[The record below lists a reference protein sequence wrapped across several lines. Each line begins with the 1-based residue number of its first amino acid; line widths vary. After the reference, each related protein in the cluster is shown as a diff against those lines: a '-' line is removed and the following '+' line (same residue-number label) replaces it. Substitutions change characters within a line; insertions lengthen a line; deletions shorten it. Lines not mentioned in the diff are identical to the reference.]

1 MRRGPRFILTL
12 LLSSAITA
20 CTLPGAASPT
30 PFTYPTPNLTHTAV
44 FAATPSHTPIPPTLP
59 ALGSPT
65 LQDLSTPTPPS
76 ATLPTDAIPTPTIP
90 PSATSVVLSSRPNAD
105 PVSASFLASPPVID
119 GDLNDWATTPYV
131 ANETAP
137 RASENWTGA
146 NDLSATFYLG
156 WDAENLYVA
165 IRRTD
170 DVFVQISWGRYM
182 YRGDDVEIQLDAD
195 LAGDFYTTTM
205 SPDDFQI
212 GLSPGNF
219 DSLSPEAYRWHPRY
233 LESWLTT
240 VDVAAVKAGEGYAL
254 EAAIPWSVFNVTP
267 SSGSRFGFVISL
279 SDNDIAGKSTWQSM
293 VTNVNTRLTVDPT
306 TWGTLILGA
315 P

>member
-1 MRRGPRFILTL
+1 MRRGTRFILTIL
-12 LLSSAITA
+12 FSSVIAA

-44 FAATPSHTPIPPTLP
+44 FAATPSQTPIPPTLP
-59 ALGSPT
+59 PLGSPT
-65 LQDLSTPTPPS
+65 QQDLTTPTPPS
-76 ATLPTDAIPTPTIP
+76 ATLSTDAIPTPSVV
-90 PSATSVVLSSRPNAD
+90 PSATSVVLSSRPNGD
-105 PVSASFLASPPVID
+105 PVTAAYLDAPPVID
-119 GDLNDWATTPYV
+119 GELNEWATTPYV

-137 RASENWTGA
+137 RAAENWTGA

-219 DSLSPEAYRWHPRY
+219 DSLTPEAYRWHPRY
-233 LESWLTT
+233 LESWLNN

-254 EAAIPWSVFNVTP
+254 EVAIPWSVFNVTP
-267 SSGSRFGFVISL
+267 SSGSRFGFALSL

-293 VTNVNTRLTVDPT
+293 VTNVNTRTTVDPT